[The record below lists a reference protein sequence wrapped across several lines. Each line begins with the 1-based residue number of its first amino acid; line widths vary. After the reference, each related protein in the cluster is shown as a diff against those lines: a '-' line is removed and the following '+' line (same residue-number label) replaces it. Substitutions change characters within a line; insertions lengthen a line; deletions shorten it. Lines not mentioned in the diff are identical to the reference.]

1 MFQSAGLGLKDEHF
15 RFLSPLRYDRN
26 DSDGAMTGKCGIPN
40 TYPCQPTTGEGKS
53 EGRGWGWDF
62 EELSFDRLRTSGV
75 GELFDPVY
83 NLSSGMTAKM
93 SISKS
98 M

>member
-1 MFQSAGLGLKDEHF
+1 MTATQLYLQSDF
-15 RFLSPLRYDRN
+15 
-26 DSDGAMTGKCGIPN
+26 
-40 TYPCQPTTGEGKS
+40 TYPCQPTTGEGIKRAFARLRS
-53 EGRGWGWDF
+53 NVLPRSHTAVTDTPASPQTRGVT
-62 EELSFDRLRTSGV
+62 LLRTSGV